1 MTEKREARR
10 VLIGT
15 YEALLDGSVVSYM
28 LKRGPRCRH
37 ARLEVARESGLTAV
51 IPQRYDMKRL
61 PAFLESNKRWIL
73 YALREYCSPTARIAE
88 KRSRSNTVPY
98 LGEYLEVVCRDNG
111 DGIPTIRIEGNIL
124 VVSAVPS
131 GDGLLI
137 TALEKWYRKEAANL
151 IREKADKISTHMGLS
166 YHRTVIKGMRS
177 RWGSC
182 SVKGNLNFNWK
193 LILLPET
200 VIDYVIIHELTHLK
214 EMNHGRK
221 FWELVAKECPEWR
234 ERRKWLTKNGREFTA
249 ALYNGQVW

>member
-15 YEALLDGSVVSYM
+15 YKVLLDGSVVSYM

-51 IPQRYDMKRL
+51 IPRRYDMKRL
-61 PAFLESNKRWIL
+61 PSFLEANKRWIL

-88 KRSRSNTVPY
+88 KPNHDNKVPY

-124 VVSAVPS
+124 VVSAGPS
-131 GDGLLI
+131 GNGLLI

-166 YHRTVIKGMRS
+166 YHRTVIKVMRS

-193 LILLPET
+193 LVLLPEP

-221 FWELVAKECPEWR
+221 FWKLVAKECPDWR
-234 ERRKWLTKNGREFTA
+234 ERRRWLTKNGREFVA
-249 ALYNGQVW
+249 ALHDGQTQ